1 MAKLAVDVV
10 LLPPNEINNQ
20 AILINKSLNPKEG
33 EVVFENGDM
42 LPHISLLMGV
52 LDASRQ
58 KDAETLIKNV
68 SKKFTALPLEISG
81 IDVVTLNNEQRAS
94 GFRIQA
100 TPVLKKLHQH
110 LLLESEAFLGN
121 DAEAEMFLGKPIR
134 EGSIEYTRNFR
145 KKSSFENFHPHL
157 TLGIGEAKTSM
168 RFPVCFIA
176 DTIALCHLGNYNTC
190 RKILFSAKLG
200 NL

>member
-190 RKILFSAKLG
+190 RKILFSAKLC
-200 NL
+200 N

>member
-1 MAKLAVDVV
+1 MNKLAVDVV

-145 KKSSFENFHPHL
+145 KKSSFEKY
-157 TLGIGEAKTSM
+157 I
-168 RFPVCFIA
+168 
-176 DTIALCHLGNYNTC
+176 NYIK
-190 RKILFSAKLG
+190 KIKVNKYKS
-200 NL
+200 